1 MTIEERI
8 NKIKKDVDE
17 LGILGMHF
25 DGLDSNNNIVEINPT
40 LKSMETVIDVI
51 REQNEKYPP
60 EWESKYI
67 EFVEKVR
74 EEVWKHEDQ
83 REYFEKAQKYFWW
96 FHKAKYD
103 VDEAYRLTL
112 EKFNPEYY
120 WIINE

>member
-1 MTIEERI
+1 MTTKERI
-8 NKIKKDVDE
+8 EKIKSDINE
-17 LGILGMHF
+17 LGIISMNF
-25 DGLDSNNNIVEINPT
+25 DGFDNNGNLKEIEPSISSLEEAIKT
-40 LKSMETVIDVI
+40 I
-51 REQNEKYPP
+51 REHNNKYPP

-103 VDEAYRLTL
+103 VNEAYRLTL

-120 WIINE
+120 WNN